1 MHELVSYPNTENDRN
16 SQHSTIKRK
25 MPIQRILMWQNLS
38 KIDPVI
44 VS

>member
-1 MHELVSYPNTENDRN
+1 MYELVSYPNTENDRN
-16 SQHSTIKRK
+16 SQHTIKRK

-38 KIDPVI
+38 KINPVI